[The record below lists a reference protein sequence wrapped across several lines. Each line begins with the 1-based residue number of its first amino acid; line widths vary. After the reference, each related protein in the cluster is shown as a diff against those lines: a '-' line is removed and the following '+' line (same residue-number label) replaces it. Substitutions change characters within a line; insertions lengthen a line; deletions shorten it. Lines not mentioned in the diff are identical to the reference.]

1 MTKKDRRHYK
11 YCLSQDRGFTLLE
24 IMIAVAILA
33 IGLVAVLRSQSH
45 GVDMAIDSQIS
56 TRSALFAQEKIADI
70 QMAIASGERNIDGS
84 GDFGDE
90 YPSFSWRIESEP
102 SIVPNLEKV
111 TLTITYSEG
120 NRKREFVSVQYFY
133 MSEERF

>member
-1 MTKKDRRHYK
+1 MAKENKHYK
-11 YCLSQDRGFTLLE
+11 NCLNQNRGFTLLE

-70 QMAIASGERNIDGS
+70 Q
-84 GDFGDE
+84 
-90 YPSFSWRIESEP
+90 
-102 SIVPNLEKV
+102 
-111 TLTITYSEG
+111 
-120 NRKREFVSVQYFY
+120 
-133 MSEERF
+133 